1 MVSDKELN
9 WIYFNNIVNQH
20 IKNYAVNQYGPTV
33 AQSDD
38 LHTAED
44 CINYIKKYVARR
56 EAARRGR
63 LEVLRDLVKIAH
75 FAQLAFD
82 FMKPTQEEI
91 DAIAEGRM
99 L

>member
-1 MVSDKELN
+1 MTSDKEIK
-9 WIYFNNIVNQH
+9 WARFNGIVEQH

-33 AQSDD
+33 GDSDD

-75 FAQLAFD
+75 FANLAFD
-82 FMKPTQEEI
+82 FMKPTEEEI
-91 DAIAEGRM
+91 AAIAEGRT